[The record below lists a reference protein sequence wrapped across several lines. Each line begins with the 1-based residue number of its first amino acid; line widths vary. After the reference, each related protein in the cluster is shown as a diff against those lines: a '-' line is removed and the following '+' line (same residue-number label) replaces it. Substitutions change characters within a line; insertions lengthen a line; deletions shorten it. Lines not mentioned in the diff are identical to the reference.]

1 VCKSEQP
8 ELFPSAI
15 LSQLE
20 PTQFEKLFYAFDMEV
35 NMFTNQPAPFVHKV
49 HAENGTI
56 TLSRCP
62 QCGVLVAAGTVEK
75 YLAIAE
81 AVHKCR
87 MMNAPR
93 LTPQDLRRLS

>member
-1 VCKSEQP
+1 
-8 ELFPSAI
+8 
-15 LSQLE
+15 
-20 PTQFEKLFYAFDMEV
+20 MEV
-35 NMFTNQPAPFVHKV
+35 NMFTNQAAPFVHKV
-49 HAENGTI
+49 HAENGAI

-75 YLAIAE
+75 YVAIAE

>member
-1 VCKSEQP
+1 VNSLNFFRQ
-8 ELFPSAI
+8 LFC
-15 LSQLE
+15 SQLE
-20 PTQFEKLFYAFDMEV
+20 PTQFEKLFYAFDVEV
-35 NMFTNQPAPFVHKV
+35 NMFTNQPVPFVHKV

-93 LTPQDLRRLS
+93 LKPEDLRRFS